1 MIAHLLEQPL
11 CLAEKALE
19 AVGAERGGK
28 LLLGEA
34 PGVKLDVDVLWVCV
48 FVSVFFLLL
57 YESST
62 LILYKELSSSLFQSL
77 SVSQSVRADFD
88 FFE

>member
-1 MIAHLLEQPL
+1 MEESL

-48 FVSVFFLLL
+48 FVFGSVFFLLL
-57 YESST
+57 YESYT
-62 LILYKELSSSLFQSL
+62 LIFYEELSRFIFQSL
-77 SVSQSVRADFD
+77 SVSQAVRASASPV
-88 FFE
+88 

>member
-19 AVGAERGGK
+19 TVGAECGGK

-77 SVSQSVRADFD
+77 SVSQSVRASVSPV
-88 FFE
+88 